1 MFTFIT
7 RQLIRARSILAG
19 GLIRPKRSIQSKLA
33 VEPIGFPVPIGAGVL
48 GAVVLILSLSTSPAQ
63 AGSEGAQSAIGQQS
77 GAQDFDS
84 KCNRIFGSPLC
95 IAWYRNANYQG
106 ELEVF
111 YKKNSGPRRYIRL
124 YLASCGQ
131 PMAQVYEGFIS
142 PGQTRAGFWDGYIYP
157 GSCWI
162 GYMRIGNRQWTTGRL
177 YS

>member
-7 RQLIRARSILAG
+7 RQLIRARIIMVG
-19 GLIRPKRSIQSKLA
+19 GLIHPKRNIQSEWVVK
-33 VEPIGFPVPIGAGVL
+33 PIGFPILIGGGVL

-63 AGSEGAQSAIGQQS
+63 AESDGAQSAIGQQS

-84 KCNRIFGSPLC
+84 KCNWIFGSPLC
-95 IAWYRNANYQG
+95 IAWYRSANYQG

-131 PMAQVYEGFIS
+131 PMVQVYAGFIS
-142 PGQTRAGFWDGYIYP
+142 PGQTRAGFWDGFIYP
-157 GSCWI
+157 GSCWV
-162 GYMRIGNRQWTTGRL
+162 GFMRIGNSQWTTGEL